1 MITDKNQILAVVG
14 LPARLDVKAVSTI
27 LNFPEHDIPVLV
39 AAKLLEPLG
48 NPAPNA
54 PKFFA
59 REVILGHAKD
69 PQWLSKATKAVSAY
83 WRKKRKKSEKPEDG
97 ANHDG
102 VPVSKKAKTAA
113 EKPSTISSTKSSI
126 TEQ

>member
-1 MITDKNQILAVVG
+1 MISEKDRILAIVG
-14 LPARLDVKAVSTI
+14 LPARLEVPVVSI
-27 LNFPEHDIPVLV
+27 MLNFPEHDIPVLV

-48 NPAPNA
+48 NPAANA

-59 REVILGHAKD
+59 REVILDHSKNPD
-69 PQWLSKATKAVSAY
+69 WLSKATKAVSAY
-83 WRKKRKKSEKPEDG
+83 WRKKRVKAEGRTNAD
-97 ANHDG
+97 AG
-102 VPVSKKAKTAA
+102 VPGTKKAKTTA